1 MGFVWEW
8 GSRRW
13 KAPTC
18 GWYMLGRDDED
29 DEGDD
34 DGGDDDDYDVF
45 FWIFLKLR
53 LSKSVIGRS
62 KTRKLGIILSDLE

>member
-29 DEGDD
+29 NE
-34 DGGDDDDYDVF
+34 GDDDDYDVF
-45 FWIFLKLR
+45 LNIFWVEIK
-53 LSKSVIGRS
+53 
-62 KTRKLGIILSDLE
+62 